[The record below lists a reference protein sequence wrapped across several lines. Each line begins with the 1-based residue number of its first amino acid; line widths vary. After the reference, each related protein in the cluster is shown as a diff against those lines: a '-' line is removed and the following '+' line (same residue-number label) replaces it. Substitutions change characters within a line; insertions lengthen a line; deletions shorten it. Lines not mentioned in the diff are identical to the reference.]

1 MIEVRVGD
9 KHRIRAR
16 ADMLQA
22 ESDSRLVRLDSL
34 LQYHRR

>member
-1 MIEVRVGD
+1 MIEVRVRD

-16 ADMLQA
+16 TDVLQA

-34 LQYHRR
+34 LQCHRR